1 MTTELWNVVFSWKYP
16 KEEMVAYRSFKPFF
30 PLLDVHQVL
39 ICCTVYSY
47 TA

>member
-39 ICCTVYSY
+39 TFLHSFY